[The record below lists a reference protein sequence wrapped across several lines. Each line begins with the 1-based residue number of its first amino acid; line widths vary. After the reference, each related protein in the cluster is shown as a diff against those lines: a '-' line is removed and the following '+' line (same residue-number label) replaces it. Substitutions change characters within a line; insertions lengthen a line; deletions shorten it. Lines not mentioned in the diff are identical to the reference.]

1 MKHLYLT
8 EDGLVKDAPTS
19 ITVGTWQKCGSADT
33 IHIFLPDLSLAVEH
47 ERPATHKSVMK
58 EHWAEHRRPLTT
70 VRYNPKTMRFE
81 TRIIG

>member
-19 ITVGTWQKCGSADT
+19 ITVGTWQKCGSANA
-33 IHIFLPDLSLAVEH
+33 IHIFLPDLSRAVEH
-47 ERPATHKSVMK
+47 ERPATHKSVTR
-58 EHWAEHRRPLTT
+58 EHWAEHKHPLTT

-81 TRIIG
+81 SRIIG